1 MKILFT
7 LEYRTNWGEQL
18 ILRLGRRR
26 IPMQYVDEGRWQT
39 VAAKAELPLEYTYEV
54 EAEGRTIRTEWRNH
68 TLQLPEGAAVEA
80 LTIRDRWHDLPA
92 DSTFY
97 TSAFTEGIFG
107 RGESSTAKRK
117 SANAIIRIA
126 APTLR
131 SDEVLCIAGSSRE
144 MGSWGKLTPMDD
156 SAFPVWSLA
165 LNVSRPFD
173 YKFVIADRRTL
184 EPLCWEECANREWS
198 IVPKSGEMVAECSVM
213 PRFPERR
220 WRGAG
225 TAIPVFSLRTE
236 DGCGVGEFL
245 DLKKM
250 VDWAVMTGQRILQ
263 LLPVNDTTMTG
274 TWEDSYPYNANSTF
288 ALHPQFI
295 RLTEAGVE
303 ADEAYNR
310 LRDELNALSEVDYE
324 RVNNTK
330 LALLKQAFKKKGAAT
345 LRSQAY
351 KEFLA
356 QNSDWL
362 LPYAAFCTLRDE
374 FHTADFSTWGDY
386 ARYDAG
392 KIGRFIRTHR
402 AEVDFHCY
410 IQYHLHLQLSEVCRY
425 AHSRGIVLKGDLP
438 IGISRTSADAWLSPR
453 LFHMNSQAGAPPDA
467 FSADGQNWGFPTY
480 NCERMAQDDFA
491 WWRQRLGKMSAYFD
505 AYRIDHILGFFRI
518 WEIPADSVHGLLGHF
533 NPALPYSAEELRQ
546 AGFDLSGGR
555 YITPP
560 ADNWVID
567 ELFGNLAEEVR
578 QKYLKEGRPARKV
591 STQRKVAERIT
602 GSDEHDTRLRNGL
615 MGLLDDVLFV
625 EDPRRPGYYHP
636 RIGAQS
642 TFTFRTLDNWHRDA
656 FNRLHDDFFYRRHNA
671 FWQYSDLRKLPDL
684 LSATGMIA
692 CGEDLGMFPDCVPDT
707 MRQLQILSLEIQ
719 RMPKSMS
726 ENFANP
732 ARYPYL
738 SVCTTSTHDMNPLRA
753 WWEEDRAVT
762 EQFYRE
768 VLHGEGEAPCFCE
781 PWICRRIVETHLA
794 SPAMF
799 TILPLQDWLS
809 IDGALRFENPEKE
822 RINVPAIPRYYWRYR
837 MHLTLEQ
844 LLAEED
850 FNNALYEMI
859 ACCGRN

>member
-288 ALHPQFI
+288 ALHPQFVN
-295 RLTEAGVE
+295 LPAAGLE
-303 ADEAYNR
+303 EDEEYRA
-310 LRDELNALSEVDYE
+310 LRDELNALEAVDYE
-324 RVNNTK
+324 RVNNYK
-330 LALLKQAFKKKGAAT
+330 REAMHRLFEKNGAAT
-345 LRSQAY
+345 ARSRAY
-351 KEFLA
+351 KEFMA
-356 QNSDWL
+356 SAAEWL
-362 LPYAAFCTLRDE
+362 MPYAAFCTLRDE
-374 FHTADFSTWGDY
+374 FGTADFSKWGDY
-386 ARYDAG
+386 AKYDKKRVDAYV
-392 KIGRFIRTHR
+392 KAHR
-402 AEVDFHCY
+402 NEVAFHCFV
-410 IQYHLHLQLSEVCRY
+410 QYHLHLQLSEVCRY

-467 FSADGQNWGFPTY
+467 FSAEGQNWGFPTY
-480 NCERMAQDDFA
+480 NWERMAQDDFA
-491 WWRQRLGKMSAYFD
+491 WWRSRFSSMAQYFD
-505 AYRIDHILGFFRI
+505 VFRIDHILGFFRI
-518 WEIPADSVHGLLGHF
+518 WEIPYDAVHGLLGYF
-533 NPALPYSAEELRQ
+533 NPAMPYSAEELRY
-546 AGFDLSGGR
+546 AGFDTEGGR
-555 YITPP
+555 YTTPP
-560 ADNWVID
+560 TDEWVLN
-567 ELFGNLAEEVR
+567 ELFGDLADEVR
-578 QKYLKEGRPARKV
+578 SKYIKDGRLIASV
-591 STQRKVAERIT
+591 ATQRKIAERMK
-602 GSDEHDTRLRNGL
+602 GDDEKSVRLRNGL
-615 MGLLDDVLFV
+615 MGLLDDVLFI
-625 EDPRRPGYYHP
+625 EDPRRKGFFHP

-642 TFTFRTLDNWHRDA
+642 TFAFRLLDDWHREA
-656 FNRLHDDFFYRRHNA
+656 FNRLHDDFFFRRHND
-671 FWQYSDLRKLPDL
+671 FWRDTAMQKLPRL
-684 LSATGMIA
+684 LSATRMLA
-692 CGEDLGMFPDCVPDT
+692 CGEDLGMIPDCVPDV
-707 MRQLQILSLEIQ
+707 MHSLQILSLEIQ
-719 RMPKSMS
+719 RMPKSIHDT
-726 ENFANP
+726 FANP
-732 ARYPYL
+732 AAYPYL

-753 WWEEDRAVT
+753 WWEEDRATT

-768 VLHGEGEAPCFCE
+768 VLHGEGGAPYFCE
-781 PWICRRIVETHLA
+781 PWVARRIVDMHLA

-799 TILPLQDWLS
+799 TILPLQDWLA
-809 IDGALRFENPEKE
+809 IDGNLRYTYPDKE

-837 MHLTLEQ
+837 MHLTIEQ
-844 LLAEED
+844 LMRETD
-850 FNNALYEMI
+850 FNEQLRDMI
-859 ACCGRN
+859 ACSGRR